1 MRAKGIVVLAFLLFS
16 ISSGW
21 SSTQQVLYTFTGGLD
36 GGTPYLAGVTF
47 DQSGNLYGVT
57 QHGGAYGMGTVYQLT
72 PSPTGPWTETVI
84 YNFIGSPDGAQ
95 PQGGLVFDELG
106 NLYGTAA
113 IYGPSDC
120 GTLFKLSPSES
131 GWTFTILHAFTGG
144 KDGCNPQ
151 GDLYFIRDPNFGD
164 TVQGT
169 TADGGRGAQGAAFEI
184 YTSGTQY
191 SVDPFLKASGIWP
204 GGLSACGFAFCGTA
218 STGGKGGA
226 GTLFFWYGGDGNVAL
241 MHAFTMSDKAGYSP
255 MGDLTLN
262 AGLVYGTTAYG
273 GVGGYGA
280 VYQLTPVYKQ
290 NGMGWKIVTL
300 HGFSSHGTD
309 GYSPWAGVIFDGAGN
324 LYGTT
329 QWGGT
334 GAGAG
339 TVYRLTPG
347 AKNKW
352 SETLLYSFN
361 GEQDGGVP
369 TGALVFDNAGN
380 LYGTTS
386 SGGAYNQ
393 GVVYKVTP

>member
-1 MRAKGIVVLAFLLFS
+1 
-16 ISSGW
+16 
-21 SSTQQVLYTFTGGLD
+21 
-36 GGTPYLAGVTF
+36 
-47 DQSGNLYGVT
+47 
-57 QHGGAYGMGTVYQLT
+57 
-72 PSPTGPWTETVI
+72 
-84 YNFIGSPDGAQ
+84 
-95 PQGGLVFDELG
+95 
-106 NLYGTAA
+106 
-113 IYGPSDC
+113 
-120 GTLFKLSPSES
+120 
-131 GWTFTILHAFTGG
+131 
-144 KDGCNPQ
+144 
-151 GDLYFIRDPNFGD
+151 
-164 TVQGT
+164 
-169 TADGGRGAQGAAFEI
+169 
-184 YTSGTQY
+184 
-191 SVDPFLKASGIWP
+191 
-204 GGLSACGFAFCGTA
+204 
-218 STGGKGGA
+218 
-226 GTLFFWYGGDGNVAL
+226 
-241 MHAFTMSDKAGYSP
+241 MSDKAGYSP

-300 HGFSSHGTD
+300 HGFSRHGTD